1 MKIQD
6 CVALVT
12 GSNRGIGKCFVEML
26 LAAGAAHVY
35 AAARDPA
42 KLDFPGDKQLSP
54 LRLDIT
60 SAEQVGQA
68 ANRCRDVTLLIN
80 NAGISTYQPA
90 LSPTDPSAARAEMET
105 NYFGTLA
112 MCQAFAPIL
121 GANGG
126 GALINVLSS
135 ASLVCPPD
143 LASYSASKAAAMR
156 MTQGVRA
163 QLRDQGTQVV
173 AVYFGNADT
182 DMTASVGGVKTPP
195 SEIVSNTLAAVRNG
209 EEDVYANARVRDVV
223 AKLRTDPKGVERDM
237 ETRWRAGRP
246 KP

>member
-1 MKIQD
+1 
-6 CVALVT
+6 
-12 GSNRGIGKCFVEML
+12 ML
-26 LAAGAAHVY
+26 LAEGAARVY

-42 KLDFPGDKQLSP
+42 NLDFLPNDRLSP
-54 LRLDIT
+54 LQLDIT
-60 SAEQVGQA
+60 NEREVAQA
-68 ANRCRDVTLLIN
+68 AGRCRDFTLLIN

-126 GALINVLSS
+126 GGLINVLSS

-143 LASYSASKAAAMR
+143 LATYSASKAATMR

-163 QLRDQGTQVV
+163 QLRDQGTQVI

-182 DMTASVGGVKTPP
+182 DMTASVGGVKSPP
-195 SEIVSNTLAAVRNG
+195 SEIVSNTLSALRNG
-209 EEDVYANARVRDVV
+209 EEDVYANTRVRDV
-223 AKLRTDPKGVERDM
+223 AARLQRDPKGVERDM